1 MTNCDPN
8 WSFAYVGSRTQYN
21 FTSEFYMGIDFTYQK
36 LSTAFGGLANYRA
49 VGGTPRQT
57 GSIAAG
63 NPYVI
68 EDQDIWAVTVR
79 FHRDFK
85 P

>member
-1 MTNCDPN
+1 MLLGPT
-8 WSFAYVGSRTQYN
+8 FGSRTQYN
-21 FTSEFYMGIDFTYQK
+21 FTSEFYMGVDFIYQK
-36 LSTAFGGLANYRA
+36 LSTAFAGTANYRA

-57 GSIAAG
+57 GT
-63 NPYVI
+63 YVI

>member
-1 MTNCDPN
+1 
-8 WSFAYVGSRTQYN
+8 
-21 FTSEFYMGIDFTYQK
+21 MGVDVTYQK
-36 LSTAFGGLANYRA
+36 VSTAFAGLANYRA
-49 VGGTPRQT
+49 VGGTPRPT
-57 GSIAAG
+57 GSFANGA
-63 NPYVI
+63 PYVI

>member
-1 MTNCDPN
+1 
-8 WSFAYVGSRTQYN
+8 
-21 FTSEFYMGIDFTYQK
+21 MGIDVTYQK
-36 LSTAFGGLANYRA
+36 LNSAFKGVANYRA
-49 VGGTPRQT
+49 PANTPRQT
-57 GSIAAG
+57 GS
-63 NPYVI
+63 YLI

>member
-1 MTNCDPN
+1 
-8 WSFAYVGSRTQYN
+8 
-21 FTSEFYMGIDFTYQK
+21 MGVDFTYQK
-36 LSTAFGGLANYRA
+36 LSTAFAGLANYRA